1 MEKGFQASIVN
12 ETAVDEFNLEQFHTD
27 MDFIDSVFRPHRPK
41 SMPLPEK
48 HLTPRYIEHSSKFKK
63 IVTAMIQKDFP
74 LSNDHLF
81 FRAFLHEYNLKVK
94 FDPKKY
100 FEDGDIIEVYD
111 ETMSQIFRNETFYKF
126 CSYGL
131 DEIILH
137 PFHYLYRRDPKIDAV
152 LMNHVRD
159 CFESTDSIRRMDCEP
174 HTMQEQFAGNSTIF
188 RIQHKFI
195 APVYSQTTG
204 KKLAFMVTQRADR
217 IGDSNIRGIG
227 FVS

>member
-1 MEKGFQASIVN
+1 MEKGFQTSIVK
-12 ETAVDEFNLEQFHTD
+12 ETGADELKLSQFHED
-27 MDFIDSVFRPHRPK
+27 LNFIESVFRPHRPK
-41 SMPLPEK
+41 MKPVPEK
-48 HLTPRYIEHSSKFKK
+48 HLTDRYIEHSSKFKN
-63 IVTAMIQKDFP
+63 IVLAMIQKDIP

-81 FRAFLHEYNLKVK
+81 FRAFLQEYNLKVN
-94 FDPKKY
+94 FDPKVY
-100 FEDGDIIEVYD
+100 FQDGDIIEVYD

-137 PFHYLYRRDPKIDAV
+137 PFHYLYRRDPKIDAI
-152 LMNHVRD
+152 LMKNVRD
-159 CFESTDSIRRMDCEP
+159 CFENIDTIRPLDCEP
-174 HTMQEQFAGNSTIF
+174 HTMQEQFAGNSTVF
-188 RIQHKFI
+188 KIQHKFI